1 MAVSSAWPAM
11 SKASSPVAACNCL
24 LVLEFNMRRALD
36 AATLPPLV
44 AGLEVER
51 ASCDGGCNMRQPP
64 APSDS
69 RRSVAPPPG
78 MGEGAPTA
86 RPSLPAAAPLLS
98 LVSVSVSARPESRAE
113 ALMESRAEALSE
125 RVKESRRT
133 RGDMGA
139 RDCGVERKC
148 QRNIKLSVTHC
159 RAAVPAPGRKT
170 CDALQVGYKA
180 TVYVS

>member
-51 ASCDGGCNMRQPP
+51 ASGDGGCAMRQPP

-78 MGEGAPTA
+78 TGEGAPTVG
-86 RPSLPAAAPLLS
+86 PSVPAAAPLLS
-98 LVSVSVSARPESRAE
+98 DSRRWLVSVSARPESRAE

-139 RDCGVERKC
+139 RDWC
-148 QRNIKLSVTHC
+148 
-159 RAAVPAPGRKT
+159 
-170 CDALQVGYKA
+170 
-180 TVYVS
+180 

>member
-1 MAVSSAWPAM
+1 
-11 SKASSPVAACNCL
+11 
-24 LVLEFNMRRALD
+24 MRRALD

-139 RDCGVERKC
+139 RDWCSAKVSEKH
-148 QRNIKLSVTHC
+148 QIVSYTLSHGG
-159 RAAVPAPGRKT
+159 AGAGEKN
-170 CDALQVGYKA
+170 L
-180 TVYVS
+180 